1 MSNLQNQ
8 MGLSDEALAS
18 YLRQA
23 KENELEIVRLNAH
36 IETLNNALSGN
47 TESALAE
54 LSRENAQLRH
64 SLRLAE
70 MNANFV
76 SSHYGQVIET
86 RRQDI
91 QAAGGIINA
100 IHDGKEKVRKAR
112 SRGGEKSK
120 KLSSAAL
127 LIKRYLDDIEEGKH
141 RYPKKKIADDFINW
155 VKKTQHNPLIKIS
168 GTGKVEIVVDDMPA
182 FSLKKDSIRKAIT
195 REIEKEKKIDED
207 GQ

>member
-112 SRGGEKSK
+112 SRGGEKSHRPGK
-120 KLSSAAL
+120 FEPF
-127 LIKRYLDDIEEGKH
+127 IRTYLDAIEAGEHTSTKTK
-141 RYPKKKIADDFINW
+141 PVDDFINW
-155 VKKTQHNPLIKIS
+155 LEENYKDAVTEHPDGL
-168 GTGKVEIVVDDMPA
+168 VELAVEDDDVRTA
-182 FSLKKDSIRKAIT
+182 QKDSIRKSIT
-195 REIEKEKKIDED
+195 AVKKKREADD
-207 GQ
+207 N

>member
-18 YLRQA
+18 YLRQE

-91 QAAGGIINA
+91 QAAGGIITA
-100 IHDGKEKVRKAR
+100 IHDGKEKVRKVQ
-112 SRGGEKSK
+112 SNGGKNGGRPGIFESY
-120 KLSSAAL
+120 
-127 LIKRYLDDIEEGKH
+127 IRTYLDAIEEGTH
-141 RYPKKKIADDFINW
+141 ALPKKKPEDDFINW
-155 VKKTQHNPLIKIS
+155 LKEKYKDAVTEKPDGL
-168 GTGKVEIVVDDMPA
+168 VELAVEDDDVRTA
-182 FSLKKDSIRKAIT
+182 QKDSIRQSIT
-195 REIEKEKKIDED
+195 RVKKKREADD
-207 GQ
+207 N

>member
-112 SRGGEKSK
+112 SRGGEISK

-155 VKKTQHNPLIKIS
+155 VKKTQHNPSIKIS

>member
-1 MSNLQNQ
+1 
-8 MGLSDEALAS
+8 
-18 YLRQA
+18 
-23 KENELEIVRLNAH
+23 IVRLNAH

-91 QAAGGIINA
+91 QAAGGIITA
-100 IHDGKEKVRKAR
+100 IHDGKEKVRKVR
-112 SRGGEKSK
+112 SNGGKNSHRPGKFEPF
-120 KLSSAAL
+120 
-127 LIKRYLDDIEEGKH
+127 IRTYLDAIEAGEHTSTKTK
-141 RYPKKKIADDFINW
+141 PVDDFINW
-155 VKKTQHNPLIKIS
+155 LEENYKDAVTEHPDGL
-168 GTGKVEIVVDDMPA
+168 VELAVEDDDVRTA
-182 FSLKKDSIRKAIT
+182 QKDSIRKSIT
-195 REIEKEKKIDED
+195 AVKKKREADD
-207 GQ
+207 N

>member
-76 SSHYGQVIET
+76 
-86 RRQDI
+86 
-91 QAAGGIINA
+91 
-100 IHDGKEKVRKAR
+100 
-112 SRGGEKSK
+112 
-120 KLSSAAL
+120 
-127 LIKRYLDDIEEGKH
+127 
-141 RYPKKKIADDFINW
+141 
-155 VKKTQHNPLIKIS
+155 
-168 GTGKVEIVVDDMPA
+168 
-182 FSLKKDSIRKAIT
+182 
-195 REIEKEKKIDED
+195 
-207 GQ
+207 

>member
-91 QAAGGIINA
+91 QAAGGIITA
-100 IHDGKEKVRKAR
+100 IHDGKEKVRKVR
-112 SRGGEKSK
+112 SNGGKNSHRPGKFEPF
-120 KLSSAAL
+120 
-127 LIKRYLDDIEEGKH
+127 IRTYLDAIEAGEHTSTKTK
-141 RYPKKKIADDFINW
+141 PVDDFINW
-155 VKKTQHNPLIKIS
+155 LEENYKDAVTEHPDGLVELAVEGDRVRSAKKGSIS
-168 GTGKVEIVVDDMPA
+168 K
-182 FSLKKDSIRKAIT
+182 SIRETK
-195 REIEKEKKIDED
+195 KKI
-207 GQ
+207 

>member
-112 SRGGEKSK
+112 SRGGEKSRRPGNFK
-120 KLSSAAL
+120 PYI
-127 LIKRYLDDIEEGKH
+127 IKYLHEIEEGTH
-141 RYPKKKIADDFINW
+141 ALPKKKPEDDFINW
-155 VKKTQHNPLIKIS
+155 LKEKYKDAVTEKPDGL
-168 GTGKVEIVVDDMPA
+168 VELAVEGDRVRSA
-182 FSLKKDSIRKAIT
+182 KKDSISKSIRNA
-195 REIEKEKKIDED
+195 KKRAEADD
-207 GQ
+207 N

>member
-100 IHDGKEKVRKAR
+100 IHDGKEKVRKVQ
-112 SRGGEKSK
+112 SNGGKMVAAQGY
-120 KLSSAAL
+120 LS
-127 LIKRYLDDIEEGKH
+127 LISSNIFTRLKRV
-141 RYPKKKIADDFINW
+141 RMRCPKKA
-155 VKKTQHNPLIKIS
+155 
-168 GTGKVEIVVDDMPA
+168 
-182 FSLKKDSIRKAIT
+182 R
-195 REIEKEKKIDED
+195 R
-207 GQ
+207 

>member
-76 SSHYGQVIET
+76 RSHYGQVIET
-86 RRQDI
+86 HRQDI

-100 IHDGKEKVRKAR
+100 IHDGKEKVRKVR
-112 SRGGEKSK
+112 SNGGKNGSRPGIFESYI
-120 KLSSAAL
+120 
-127 LIKRYLDDIEEGKH
+127 IKYLHEIEEGTH
-141 RYPKKKIADDFINW
+141 ALPKKKPEDDFINW
-155 VKKTQHNPLIKIS
+155 LEENYKDAVTEHPDGLVELAVEDDDV
-168 GTGKVEIVVDDMPA
+168 GTA
-182 FSLKKDSIRKAIT
+182 QKDSIRKSIT
-195 REIEKEKKIDED
+195 AVKKKREADD
-207 GQ
+207 N